1 MRPTSGVGGL
11 SRTFWVMVVLI
22 GAVVVMCWVL
32 VPLGVQGLDVGV
44 AFQVSVL
51 GIAAAVAAWY
61 AEEAFQTRKLLR
73 RPHVYLK
80 QDRTPNG
87 KRDPHQVHAHNA
99 GPGVAYN
106 VRLKW
111 RCPEPDD
118 GPHKFGR
125 LCPTEDSQSISGEH
139 HNGALLMYCSE
150 FRDESEG
157 PYTKHTTEQ
166 DETYW
171 YPGES

>member
-1 MRPTSGVGGL
+1 MSEKPKARGL
-11 SRTFWVMVVLI
+11 SRIYWVMVVLI

-32 VPLGVQGLDVGV
+32 VRLGVQGVDAGV

-61 AEEAFQTRKLLR
+61 AHEAFETRKLLV

-80 QDRTPNG
+80 QPRTPDG
-87 KRDPHQVHAHNA
+87 KPDPYQVYARNA
-99 GPGVAYN
+99 GPGTAYN

-118 GPHKFGR
+118 GVHEFGR
-125 LCPTEDSQSISGEH
+125 LCPTEKSQSISGEC

-150 FRDESEG
+150 RDEEFEA
-157 PYTKHTTEQ
+157 PYTKHTTEEG
-166 DETYW
+166 ETYW
-171 YPGES
+171 FPGES